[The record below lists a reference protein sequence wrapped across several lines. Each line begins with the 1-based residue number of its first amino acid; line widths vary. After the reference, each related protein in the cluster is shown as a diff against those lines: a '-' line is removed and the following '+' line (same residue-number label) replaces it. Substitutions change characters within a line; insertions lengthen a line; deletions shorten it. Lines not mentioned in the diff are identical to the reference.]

1 MSEGYSPPFG
11 VWLSVVV
18 SAEPPVSVLSG
29 ALAESGMTAFGGVSV
44 VSVVSVVVPGVFV
57 TGA

>member
-1 MSEGYSPPFG
+1 MF
-11 VWLSVVV
+11 V

-44 VSVVSVVVPGVFV
+44 VPVVSVVSVVSVVVPGVFV